1 MTNLSTIGR
10 AQAAPPR
17 PEVHRVTLSDTIDDA
32 LAWRLRLTADA
43 LRAAGAIDALATGM
57 TLVAIAATGVA
68 LWHPLL
74 LPVGVVLAVQ
84 ILLGLVAKALAVR
97 IRFEAAVFAALVGS
111 VQGSSFRTEHLDRA
125 LRGVGML
132 RPGKEGRDWDTR
144 CRDALRLVPVSLG
157 VTTLQGLLF
166 IVAATLGLASA

>member
-1 MTNLSTIGR
+1 M
-10 AQAAPPR
+10 
-17 PEVHRVTLSDTIDDA
+17 TLSDTIDDA

-43 LRAAGAIDALATGM
+43 LRAAGAIDTLATGM
-57 TLVAIAATGVA
+57 TLVAIAGTGVA

-97 IRFEAAVFAALVGS
+97 IRFEAALVGS

-144 CRDALRLVPVSLG
+144 CRDALRLVRVSLG

-166 IVAATLGLASA
+166 IVAATLGLAAA